1 MMDISDETSGNENI
15 TIEGGRIRR
24 KEDELK

>member
-1 MMDISDETSGNENI
+1 MTDIRDVTSDNENI

-24 KEDELK
+24 KEGELK